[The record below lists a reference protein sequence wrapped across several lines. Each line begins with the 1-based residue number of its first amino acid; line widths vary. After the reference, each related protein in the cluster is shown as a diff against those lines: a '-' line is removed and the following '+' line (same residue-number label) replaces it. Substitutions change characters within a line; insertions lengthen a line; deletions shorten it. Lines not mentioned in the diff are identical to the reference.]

1 MGRVKNCPFCGSF
14 GHAEQRDDVHFVAC
28 GSCGA
33 EGPAFADDDDD
44 DAEEQAKDAWNDRP
58 LEAAARARETMAVAQ
73 ARTEGEIA
81 GFARA
86 LAAIEARAVAR
97 EAQVAVAAE
106 AGGEVD
112 AVRLKAGE
120 LRAVAEDIRR
130 EAAGWVAVTR

>member
-1 MGRVKNCPFCGSF
+1 MGRLKDCPFCGLSGF
-14 GHAEQRDDVHFVAC
+14 MEENDGVHFVVC

-33 EGPAFADDDDD
+33 EGPAFTGDDDS
-44 DAEEQAKDAWNDRP
+44 EEQAKDAWNDRP
-58 LEAAARARETMAVAQ
+58 LEAAVRARETMAVAQ

-81 GFARA
+81 GLARA
-86 LAAIEARAVAR
+86 LAAIEARAAVR